1 MNPTPVP
8 LLEIKDLQVW
18 FPLRRGVFSRTSG
31 WIRAVDGVTL
41 DLHAGE
47 TLGLVGESGCG
58 KTTLGR
64 AIVGLEKVQGGDIRF
79 QGQSWMDLPAA
90 ELRRQRPHLQM
101 IFQNPHHSLNPRLT
115 VQEIIT
121 EGLCAH
127 RRISATERETEA
139 LRLLANVG
147 MNADALYR
155 FPHEFSGG
163 QRQRISIARA
173 LAVHPELVVCD
184 EAVSAL
190 DVSIRAQIL
199 NLLLDLRTRHG
210 LAYLFISHD
219 LSVVRYIAHRVAVMY
234 LGTIVE
240 IGSAV
245 EVLKQPRHPYTH
257 LLRQSILEPGRP
269 RKTGIVHL
277 GEVPSPSQPPNGCLF
292 HPRCPYAI
300 AQCRIEPP
308 QLLPAPGTP
317 AHRTACHRQNEWE
330 EKGESR
336 SIPLT

>member
-8 LLEIKDLQVW
+8 LLEIKDLRVW
-18 FPLRRGVFSRTSG
+18 FPIRRGVFSRTTG

-41 DLHAGE
+41 DVQPGE
-47 TLGLVGESGCG
+47 TLALVGESGCG

-64 AIVGLEKVQGGDIRF
+64 AIVGLEKTRTGDIRF
-79 QGQSWMDLPAA
+79 RGQSWMGLPAA
-90 ELRRQRPHLQM
+90 ELRAQRPHLQM
-101 IFQNPHHSLNPRLT
+101 IFQNPNHSLNPRLT

-121 EGLCAH
+121 EGLRAH
-127 RRISATERETEA
+127 RRISASEREAAA
-139 LRLLANVG
+139 LRLLADVG

-199 NLLLDLRTRHG
+199 NLLIDLRTRYG

-234 LGTIVE
+234 LGKIVE
-240 IGSAV
+240 IGSAA

-257 LLRQSILEPGRP
+257 LLRQSVLEPGQP
-269 RKTGIVHL
+269 RKTGKFQP
-277 GEVPSPSQPPNGCLF
+277 GEVPSPSQPPVGCPF
-292 HPRCPYAI
+292 HPRCPYVI
-300 AQCRIEPP
+300 ARCRIKPP
-308 QLLPAPGTP
+308 QLLPAPDTP
-317 AHRTACHRQNEWE
+317 AHHTACHRQNEWA
-330 EKGESR
+330 EKAEGR
-336 SIPLT
+336 IIGT

>member
-1 MNPTPVP
+1 MNPQP
-8 LLEIKDLQVW
+8 LLEINDLQIW
-18 FPLRRGVFSRTSG
+18 FPVKRGVFSRTAG

-41 DLHAGE
+41 DIHPGE

-64 AIVGLEKVQGGDIRF
+64 AIVGLEKPRGGDIHF
-79 QGQSWMDLPAA
+79 QGQSWVGLEGAA
-90 ELRRQRPHLQM
+90 LRAQRPHLQM
-101 IFQNPHHSLNPRLT
+101 IFQNPNHSLNPRLT

-121 EGLCAH
+121 EGLRAH
-127 RRISATERETEA
+127 RRISARDRETEA
-139 LRLLANVG
+139 LRLLAEVG
-147 MNADALYR
+147 LNADAVYR

-173 LAVHPELVVCD
+173 LALRPKLVVCD

-199 NLLLDLRTRHG
+199 NLLIDLRTRYG

-234 LGTIVE
+234 LGKIVE
-240 IGSAV
+240 VGAAV
-245 EVLKQPRHPYTH
+245 AVLKHPRHPYTQ
-257 LLRQSILEPGRP
+257 LLRDSVLEPGRP
-269 RKTGIVHL
+269 RKTGKFQP
-277 GEVPSPSQPPNGCLF
+277 GEVPSPTRAPDGCPF

-300 AQCRIEPP
+300 ARCRTAPP
-308 QLLPAPGTP
+308 QLLPAPGAPT
-317 AHRTACHRQNEWE
+317 HRTACHRQNELE
-330 EKGESR
+330 NFGSALGKAK
-336 SIPLT
+336 

>member
-8 LLEIKDLQVW
+8 LLEIKDLRVW
-18 FPLRRGVFSRTSG
+18 FPIRRGVFSRTTG

-41 DLHAGE
+41 DVQPGE
-47 TLGLVGESGCG
+47 TLALVGESGCG

-64 AIVGLEKVQGGDIRF
+64 AIVGLEKPRSGDSRF
-79 QGQSWMDLPAA
+79 RGQSWIDLPAD
-90 ELRRQRPHLQM
+90 ELRAQRPHLQM
-101 IFQNPHHSLNPRLT
+101 IFQNPNHSLNPRLT

-121 EGLCAH
+121 EGLRAH
-127 RRISATERETEA
+127 RRISAAEREAAA
-139 LRLLANVG
+139 LRLLAEVG

-173 LAVHPELVVCD
+173 LALHPELVVCD

-199 NLLLDLRTRHG
+199 NLLIDLRARHG

-234 LGTIVE
+234 LGKIVE
-240 IGSAV
+240 IGSAA

-257 LLRQSILEPGRP
+257 LLRRSVLEPGRP
-269 RKTGIVHL
+269 HKTGKFQP
-277 GEVPSPSQPPNGCLF
+277 GEVPSPSQPPDGCPF
-292 HPRCPYAI
+292 HPRCPYVI
-300 AQCRIEPP
+300 ARCRIEPP

-317 AHRTACHRQNEWE
+317 AHRTACHRQNEWA
-330 EKGESR
+330 EKAEGR
-336 SIPLT
+336 IIGT